1 MVGQNLV
8 PELRLRGDH
17 VVALDRNRHNLDILS
32 RRVPG
37 VTAHAEDLA
46 EPGDWE
52 ELFAGVDAVVDL
64 KAQIT
69 SHAPEPHER
78 NNVVAGRR
86 VLDACQRHGVPHL
99 VHLSSSVV
107 ISVSEDVYTRS
118 KRAAER
124 AVLESSVP
132 HTVLRPPLLYGHF
145 DVKHIGLILSLLRRW
160 PALPI
165 PGDGRYPRQPLF
177 VGDLCRAI
185 LAVLDRPPEGRVHDV
200 IGHER
205 IAFVELLRRAAALA
219 GLRAFLVPTPLPLY
233 RLALGAVARLT
244 GRPPFTREQLD
255 ALVAGDDFPVGNWAE
270 ELGVRYTPFGEAAPW
285 VFGSPPPE
293 WGEMASTQ

>member
-8 PELRLRGDH
+8 PELRLRGDR
-17 VVALDRNRHNLDILS
+17 VVALDRNRHNLEILS
-32 RRVPG
+32 RRAPG
-37 VTAHAEDLA
+37 VTVRATDLA
-46 EPGDWE
+46 EPGDWQ

-86 VLDACQRHGVPHL
+86 VLDACERHGVPHL

-107 ISVSEDVYTRS
+107 ISLAEDIYTRS

-124 AVLESSVP
+124 AVRESGVP

-145 DVKHIGLILSLLRRW
+145 DVKHVGLILSLLRRW
-160 PALPI
+160 PVLPI

-177 VGDLCRAI
+177 VGDLCRVI
-185 LAVLDRPPEGRVHDV
+185 LAVLDRRPEGRIHEV

-205 IAFVELLRRAAALA
+205 IPFIELLRRAAELA
-219 GLRAFLVPTPLPLY
+219 GLKALLVPTPLPLY
-233 RLALGAVARLT
+233 RLGLGAVGRVA

-255 ALVAGDDFPVGNWAE
+255 ALVAGDDFPVGGWTE
-270 ELGVRYTPFGEAAPW
+270 EFGVRYTPFGEAAPR

-293 WGEMASTQ
+293 WGEMISTQ